1 MKKQIL
7 TLAIIAML
15 PLGAMADVE
24 ITNADRNHIASTA
37 YVKGAYNATM
47 NAVDGKQNQ
56 LVIVEGVNAETGDP
70 IGTNVAGAIGTLD
83 GGDGVGEFRGGG
95 YVYPA
100 GYLISAQ
107 AVNTAMRAQRV
118 KVYTTWGNN
127 NTQNVAIEQPGLAQ
141 HL

>member
-1 MKKQIL
+1 
-7 TLAIIAML
+7 ML

-56 LVIVEGVNAETGDP
+56 LVVAQGVDAETGDP
-70 IGTNVAGAIGTLD
+70 IGPNVVGAIATLN
-83 GGDGVGEFRGGG
+83 GRAGVGGFVGTN

-107 AVNTAMRAQRV
+107 AVDTAMRSQRV

-141 HL
+141 GYEI

>member
-1 MKKQIL
+1 
-7 TLAIIAML
+7 ML

-47 NAVDGKQNQ
+47 NAVDSKQNQ

-83 GGDGVGEFRGGG
+83 GSDGVGHYNNAND

-100 GYLISAQ
+100 GYLINAQ
-107 AVNTAMRAQRV
+107 AVDNAMRAQRV

-141 HL
+141 PNEI